1 MGTANRPGLT
11 EERVVG
17 IMLGLRA
24 GKTLRDLWVK
34 ASQLE
39 AHFSTHPEYA
49 QEARPLIETNVEAA
63 RRRRGARLSNRT
75 HCLNGH
81 AFAENGRDTIFNGWR
96 VRKCRACEKVRS
108 QRGDK
113 MKPGVLEDVKAAL
126 KKGLTIS
133 AITKSGRPTRLLKHN
148 ALARHRREN
157 PDFDRFVSELIKNNV
172 ARGQVLRWQ
181 RIRSAAAREEANDYY
196 KIRAMLPAALP
207 DKDDVVS
214 AVFEDLLT
222 GALKREDVKAR
233 LQTYIVA
240 NNRLFPTKY
249 AKFGNSPLVSLD
261 EVMFEDGSM
270 TRGDT
275 VSRGLW
281 D

>member
-1 MGTANRPGLT
+1 MGTATPPGLSY
-11 EERVVG
+11 EKAAR

-24 GKTLRDLWVK
+24 GKTLRQLWAK
-34 ASQLE
+34 ASRLQ
-39 AHFSTHPEYA
+39 AYFTSHPEYA
-49 QEARPLIETNVEAA
+49 HEARPLIEANVEVA

-81 AFAENGRDTIFNGWR
+81 AFAEHGRDTVFNGWR
-96 VRKCRACEKVRS
+96 VRKCRACEKARS

-133 AITKSGRPTRLLKHN
+133 AITKSGRSTRLLKHN

-157 PDFDRFVSELIKNNV
+157 PDFDRFVLESTKDNV
-172 ARGQVLRWQ
+172 SRGQVLRWQ
-181 RIRSAAAREEANDYY
+181 RIRNVAAREEANDYY
-196 KIRAMLPAALP
+196 KIRAMLPAGLP

-222 GALKREDVKAR
+222 GALKREDLKAR
-233 LQTYIVA
+233 LQSYIVA
-240 NNRLFPTKY
+240 HNRMFRRSTQ
-249 AKFGNSPLVSLD
+249 NSETAPWSL
-261 EVMFEDGSM
+261 
-270 TRGDT
+270 
-275 VSRGLW
+275 
-281 D
+281 